1 MSQQHEDPIE
11 TTDAAEAPSQQEQ
24 APEDNPE
31 NSLEYW
37 MNLAQRKA
45 AEVENIRRRAAAEK
59 EQMATYA
66 AEHVITH
73 MLPVLDDLH
82 AAVESAKTTSDLNSL
97 RDGVEMIYT
106 KAMKIFQER
115 GVRIISS
122 GAGEPFNVDVH
133 EALMHMPSDDHPE
146 GHIVQIVQRGYAL
159 HDKVLRHAK
168 VITSAGAL
176 PPHDAS
182 EATEDGAA

>member
-1 MSQQHEDPIE
+1 MKKNDDEPIE
-11 TTDAAEAPSQQEQ
+11 TTDAEAPSEEATESSVQ
-24 APEDNPE
+24 DDPE

-37 MNLAQRKA
+37 KGLAQRKA

-59 EQMATYA
+59 EAMAQYA

-82 AAVESAKTTSDLNSL
+82 AAVESAKTTKDFDAL
-97 RDGVEMIYT
+97 RDGVDMIYT
-106 KAMKIFQER
+106 KAMKIFEER
-115 GVRIISS
+115 GVTIISS
-122 GAGEPFNVDVH
+122 GEGEPFNVDVH
-133 EALMHMPSDDHPE
+133 EALMHMPHEEHPE
-146 GHIVQIVQRGYAL
+146 GHIVQMVQRGYSL

-176 PPHDAS
+176 PPAS
-182 EATEDGAA
+182 TDSDTND